1 MTNNDNL
8 IEEIK
13 YRNNVLR
20 IFYGGDYVDN
30 PRDWSNVGTMV
41 CFHKR
46 YILGDKHE
54 FNDTKEFLEFLNNK
68 DILVKLPLYLL
79 DHSGLSLQ
87 TSPFYGD
94 VGGWDSGLVGF
105 IYCNREKII
114 KEFGKG
120 YNIEEV
126 KSILEDEVKIYGQYL
141 SGDVYRYEL
150 IKLKKCSD
158 CNHISEEVLDAVSNI
173 YDIKSIC
180 DLIQHAPKGLLKKVK
195 KEVEKI

>member
-1 MTNNDNL
+1 MTNDDNL
-8 IEEIK
+8 IKEIK

-20 IFYGGDYVDN
+20 IFYDN
-30 PRDWSNVGTMV
+30 DVMDSPRDWDNLGTMI

-46 YILGDKHE
+46 YNLGDKHE
-54 FNDTKEFLEFLNNK
+54 FNDTEEFLEFLKNK

-79 DHSGLSLQ
+79 DHSGLSLS

-105 IYCNREKII
+105 IYCTKEKII

-141 SGDVYRYEL
+141 GGNVYRYEWVRL
-150 IKLKKCSD
+150 QKCSE
-158 CNHISEEVLDAVSNI
+158 CNHVSEELLDSMGNI
-173 YDIKSIC
+173 YDVKSIF
-180 DLIQHAPKGLLKKVK
+180 DFIQNAPKGLLEKVK
-195 KEVEKI
+195 NEV